1 MDKNDLLRKIRALHG
16 RGYKQYKSLKGR
28 YAFGRFFLELE
39 HIQADPFAS
48 PSRVK
53 VTVLAQEARLPSYAY
68 AKAYRKLGLE
78 NFLAWLLKR
87 AALRESKRLGTG
99 KSGLIRVHG
108 PGQEILPRSAVQVLP
123 DGTVEVRFFVGL
135 PAAGRRILADAAER
149 LLLKAVPRLVEENLL
164 PPHPEAHRLR
174 AFVETTEDASFLRDQ
189 LARLGLVAFV
199 AEGSI
204 LPRASGV
211 DPRPA
216 QGAVPFEVPEE
227 LAVEIELPNRGKIR
241 GMGVPQ
247 GVTLIVG
254 GGFHGKSTLLR
265 ALETGVYNHIPG
277 DGRELVVSLY
287 ESVKI
292 RAEDG
297 RSIVGVDISPF
308 INNLP
313 LGQDTRFFTTPC
325 ASGSTS
331 QAANI
336 MEALEVGAQVL
347 LLDEDTS
354 ATNFMIRDARMQA
367 LITKDKEPITPFLD
381 RVRELYQRLG
391 VSSVLVVGGCGDYL
405 EVADTV
411 IAMESYRPKVVT
423 QEARAIVARYPS
435 ARKKE
440 AETPFPEPRPRRV
453 SPGALNPRKGV
464 KEVAKARGL
473 KHLSLGREDIDLSA
487 VEQLL
492 EEDQTRALALGL
504 LALAHRGA
512 FSVAQGVQEIETMV
526 QEKGLLSLSPVSRG
540 DLAGFR
546 RFELAA
552 ALNRLRTLKIEG
564 PDAS

>member
-1 MDKNDLLRKIRALHG
+1 MDKNDLLRRIKNLAG
-16 RGYKQYKSLKGR
+16 RGYKQYRTLKGC
-28 YAFGRFFLELE
+28 YAFSRFFLELE

-53 VTVLAQEARLPSYAY
+53 VTVPAQEARLPSYAY
-68 AKAYRKLGLE
+68 ANPYRKLGLE
-78 NFLAWLLKR
+78 NFLAWVLKNTAR
-87 AALRESKRLGTG
+87 RESKRLGTG
-99 KSGLIRVHG
+99 KSGLIQVHG
-108 PGQEILPRSAVQVLP
+108 PGQEILPRSAVQVLEN
-123 DGTVEVRFFVGL
+123 GTIEARFFIGL
-135 PAAGRRILADAAER
+135 PAAGRRILAEAAER
-149 LLLKAVPRLVEENLL
+149 LLLKAVPRLIEEALL
-164 PPHPEAHRLR
+164 YPQPEPHLLK
-174 AFVETTEDASFLRDQ
+174 AFAETAEDASFLRDK
-189 LARLGLVAFV
+189 LASLGLVAFV

-216 QGAVPFEVPEE
+216 QKAIPFKVPKE
-227 LAVEIELPNRGKIR
+227 LAVEVELPNRGKVR
-241 GMGVPQ
+241 GMGIPK

-313 LGQDTRFFTTPC
+313 LGQETCFFTTPC

-336 MEALEVGAQVL
+336 VEALEVGAKVL

-367 LITKDKEPITPFLD
+367 LIAKEKEPITPFLD
-381 RVRELYQRLG
+381 RVRELYTRFD
-391 VSSVLVVGGCGDYL
+391 VSSILVVGGCGDYL

-423 QEARAIVARYPS
+423 QEARAVVARYPS

-440 AETPFPEPRPRRV
+440 AKEPFPVLKPRRV
-453 SPGALNPRKGV
+453 PTEILNPRKGN

-473 KHLSLGREDIDLSA
+473 KHISLGRDDIDLSA

-504 LALAHRGA
+504 LALAHRGD
-512 FSVAQGVQEIETMV
+512 FTVAQGVREIETTL
-526 QEKGLLSLSPVSRG
+526 QTKGLLALSPVSRG

-552 ALNRLRTLKIEG
+552 ALNRLRTLKIVS
-564 PDAS
+564 P